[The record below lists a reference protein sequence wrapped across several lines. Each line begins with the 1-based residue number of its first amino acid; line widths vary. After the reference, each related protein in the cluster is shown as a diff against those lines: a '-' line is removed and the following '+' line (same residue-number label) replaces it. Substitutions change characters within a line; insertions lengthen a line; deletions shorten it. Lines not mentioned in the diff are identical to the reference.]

1 MFLRNTAPNSTNP
14 YYRTKASGGYSPCI
28 TPYGDG
34 STLPNC
40 VGYAWGAFSETLGFA
55 SKLRSMNAENFY
67 NSQPSEY
74 ERGSVP
80 KLGAIA
86 CWQKGP
92 TLSGNDGAGHVAQVI
107 EVAPDGTILTAN
119 SGYKGTRFWLQRIK
133 PPYNIG
139 TDYKFLGF
147 IYAPVAEEPAPKPI
161 EPTPTNDTLPVKYTI
176 KRGDTLSKIAK
187 KYYGSGDK
195 AHYLFIAQAN
205 GIVDA
210 NKINAGDVI
219 TIPVYAEVKP
229 VEPTP
234 PASTPA
240 PVDNTL
246 RVGDEVEIIGRGN
259 ANSFGTGVSTGGQT
273 IGWRR
278 RILDIKNDGRA
289 NPIRVGN
296 DSGTT
301 GWFKASALRKI

>member
-28 TPYGDG
+28 TPYEDG

-74 ERGSVP
+74 ERGSIP

-92 TLSGNDGAGHVAQVI
+92 TLSGTDGAGHVAQVI

-119 SGYKGTRFWLQRIK
+119 SGYKSTRFWLQRIK

-139 TDYKFLGF
+139 TGYKFLGF
-147 IYAPVAEEPAPKPI
+147 IYVPVAKEPAP
-161 EPTPTNDTLPVKYTI
+161 
-176 KRGDTLSKIAK
+176 
-187 KYYGSGDK
+187 
-195 AHYLFIAQAN
+195 
-205 GIVDA
+205 
-210 NKINAGDVI
+210 
-219 TIPVYAEVKP
+219 KP

-234 PASTPA
+234 TKSIDEVARECIRGDWGNGAVRKNKLIKAGYDYSAVQARVNEILNEQKKPTPPAPAPTPTPA

-246 RVGDEVEIIGRGN
+246 RIGDEVEIIGRGN

-278 RILDIKNDGRA
+278 RILDIKTDGRP

-296 DSGTT
+296 DTGTT